1 MSCKKLQRIK
11 LSAVRDF
18 QPDIKAI
25 YYRRLSL
32 QRITAQEME
41 GYDDVVQLDYQPG
54 DLKDLNKKARAVYKR
69 RFEYHEMISKLL
81 ENNMIEV
88 LEPVK

>member
-1 MSCKKLQRIK
+1 
-11 LSAVRDF
+11 
-18 QPDIKAI
+18 
-25 YYRRLSL
+25 
-32 QRITAQEME
+32 ME

-81 ENNMIEV
+81 ESNMIEV